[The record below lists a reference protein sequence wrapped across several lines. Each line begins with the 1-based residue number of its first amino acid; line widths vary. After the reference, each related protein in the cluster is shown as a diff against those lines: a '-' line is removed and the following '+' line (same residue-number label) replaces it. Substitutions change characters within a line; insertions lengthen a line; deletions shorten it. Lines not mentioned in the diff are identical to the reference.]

1 MIEIREERGRSGVES
16 CHVNNHEADSR
27 KSPCPSGGRARD
39 LVESLLASLDQPD
52 ARIDELWAKEAE
64 NRLAAFEAGQTKAY
78 PADKVF
84 QEFADL

>member
-1 MIEIREERGRSGVES
+1 MIEIREERGRSGVEGS
-16 CHVNNHEADSR
+16 HVNNHEADSR
-27 KSPCPSGGRARD
+27 KSPRPSGGRAAD

-64 NRLAAFEAGQTKAY
+64 NRLAAFEAGQMKAY
-78 PADKVF
+78 PADEVF

>member
-1 MIEIREERGRSGVES
+1 MSTITKQILEQHKKQQQITFYLS
-16 CHVNNHEADSR
+16 SR